1 MIELKSKKSG
11 ITHIISDEEYASM
24 VKKGAIQ
31 MSRFT
36 VTKLQMRSIIPSF
49 PKETKIN
56 KVPIVVPTPEV
67 KETKKQTDE
76 G

>member
-49 PKETKIN
+49 PKETKIS
-56 KVPIVVPTPEV
+56 KVPIVVPIPKTN
-67 KETKKQTDE
+67 KQKNE

>member
-1 MIELKSKKSG
+1 MIELKSKRSG
-11 ITHIISDEEYASM
+11 ITHIISDEEYAFM

-31 MSRFT
+31 MSRFA

-49 PKETKIN
+49 PKETKIS
-56 KVPIVVPTPEV
+56 KVPIMVPTPEI
-67 KETKKQTDE
+67 KETKKQKDE